1 MHAIFEK
8 ANQGLNIIIFY
19 LVLIGV
25 LSISARLIVRYKLK
39 NSNKSRREKRVFE
52 DLAALVVAGL
62 LGIIMLQTL
71 GHMK

>member
-8 ANQGLNIIIFY
+8 ANQGLHVIIFF

-39 NSNKSRREKRVFE
+39 NSSRSRREKRVFE
-52 DLAALVVAGL
+52 DLAAVAVAGL
-62 LGIIMLQTL
+62 LGIVMLQTL
-71 GHMK
+71 GNMK